1 MAMFVELRPG
11 ETVEIGKAKITIEAK
26 SGSRSRLRI
35 DSLDD
40 VRVQRAD
47 DAIRDGAGSAPTA
60 PSPSPSPQ
68 HERNNNKKPQIDVPL
83 LTI

>member
-40 VRVQRAD
+40 VRVQRVD
-47 DAIRDGAGSAPTA
+47 DAIRDGAGGAP

>member
-40 VRVQRAD
+40 VRVQRVD
-47 DAIRDGAGSAPTA
+47 DAIRDGVGSAPPA
-60 PSPSPSPQ
+60 ASPSPQ

-83 LTI
+83 LPI

>member
-40 VRVQRAD
+40 VRVQRVD
-47 DAIRDGAGSAPTA
+47 DAIRDGAVGAT